1 MKNTKK
7 KGFTI
12 VELVIVI
19 AVIAILAAV
28 AIPTFSSVITKAKES
43 KAMQA
48 AKNAYTE
55 YLATDDNAQHL
66 SDNEFCIESDG
77 FFFIVTKGEFSPKAV
92 ACDSSKTAMKIDAT
106 GKLVAG
112 HTTAH

>member
-28 AIPTFSSVITKAKES
+28 AIPTFTTVIDKANQS
-43 KAMQA
+43 NALQMAKAELDN
-48 AKNAYTE
+48 K
-55 YLATDDNAQHL
+55 LA
-66 SDNEFCIESDG
+66 E
-77 FFFIVTKGEFSPKAV
+77 KAV
-92 ACDSSKTAMKIDAT
+92 DGEVPQNGTVTVTYKEKTYTFNYVSGSLTAAAGDPAAAT
-106 GKLVAG
+106 GAANSV
-112 HTTAH
+112 TVSFTD